1 MLIHKAIHNP
11 VIGVN
16 VNISACLWSDQFHA
30 YLATSRRLAVLPAI
44 HRKDFM
50 LLAEQQILEEKNRTE
65 ILELFP
71 KTEWYLEW
79 YNYGAHTNPASY
91 VSTRIRYWGRNWSK
105 YTDLSENYWAIPKR
119 FYSVCHTQNFHF
131 IHWSSYLLHT
141 HWYHGGLSSAHIG
154 WKARTLI
161 HIYGQSSMESPA
173 AGNFQSTIWDL
184 YTNVAM
190 MMFFLVLLYIQ
201 SVIQQ
206 SQGESVFYSSTP
218 SINK

>member
-1 MLIHKAIHNP
+1 MPQMLIHKSIHNP

-119 FYSVCHTQNFHF
+119 FYSVCHIFISASYPLVSWGSIFSSHRMKSTHPHSHLWTIIYGVSSGRELPVQYLRF
-131 IHWSSYLLHT
+131 IHECGHDDVFF
-141 HWYHGGLSSAHIG
+141 
-154 WKARTLI
+154 
-161 HIYGQSSMESPA
+161 SPA
-173 AGNFQSTIWDL
+173 VHSVCYSTKPRWEC
-184 YTNVAM
+184 
-190 MMFFLVLLYIQ
+190 FL
-201 SVIQQ
+201 
-206 SQGESVFYSSTP
+206 F
-218 SINK
+218 